1 LLEADVRMRRHV
13 FTFGAGAPKI
23 TKVSSEEQK
32 ELEPGE
38 TSELVASLVPVKD
51 EQAAVTAAA
60 AIPGVATVKVSKV
73 PKMPKVPK
81 PAQVKKPVAT
91 AAPIPYKP
99 TGDFSKY
106 GVLEKYAIQNDMNES
121 KNPYKNPDEKVFPLQ
136 TRLSFQTKINEM
148 YVSSE
153 FAVKGA
159 LKQIDFDA
167 CKKQS
172 VDNQSKIE
180 MYEYQKFVMEY
191 MRNATPYRGL
201 LVYHGLGSGKTCSAI
216 SAAEALF
223 SVSKKKII
231 VMTPFS
237 LRDNFIREV
246 MFCGFRH
253 FRTENH
259 WVLLDGS
266 DPIVRIFA
274 KEILGLTDEYISKNK
289 EIWVPE
295 FETEGSSIP
304 PVSNFKEKTPVQK
317 EQITKQLSAQIS
329 SRIQF
334 INYNGISASKLKRIA
349 CKIPEEDGSLINFDD
364 SIIIIDE
371 IHNLTRL
378 MQGTIEPYLTSL
390 PMYHTRR
397 KVPVEA
403 VSPGQW
409 KPALCNQSKN
419 YKRGYLLYRLLT
431 GATNSKIIGLSG
443 TPLINFPE
451 EIAILMN
458 LLGGYIHTVTM
469 QMTPASDG
477 HKNIINEY
485 LKAHEYVDFIE
496 IKSVSNY
503 LQVLFTLLPEGMK
516 KVADGVQR
524 VEADTPTPSIFEV
537 SKQFIEIMGK
547 QGFSVMKD
555 SVKYDS
561 QPILPPVGE
570 EFEKYFLDPVD
581 ETKIINH
588 IVLRKRIQ
596 GLISYYKGNK
606 KELMPLVT
614 KDELVKVPFSQYSMS
629 EYCNMRGEELKIQM
643 QRSKQTGGP
652 VLEGKTSSLW
662 AELHDL
668 VSSKGSNSYRMS
680 SRQTGNFAFPPDI
693 VRPRPGSLSD
703 ILNVELHS
711 KEESNEIYAE
721 GVDETGEDEEDAAV
735 EEAVKE
741 DEKVDEEEEKDALA
755 ELVAKGDVEGASSF
769 EELTKI
775 PLLLESAP
783 RPAAAAVPS
792 GASAAMAAKAI
803 RKGECAA
810 GAFEDTIFFTNEDK
824 ESSEVKL
831 KLLIEKAGGVASM
844 RAVKFRLVELKGILQ
859 VVTSGVTD
867 LNSIVMKNTVKEV
880 FPNSVFKMKTYAQ
893 ATAETKRCLRDF
905 ADKRLR
911 LYPRNADSS
920 IIKDFNAGV
929 PTNPEGLEKY
939 SPKYAEILKRILESP
954 GSNLVYSQFLEMEG
968 IGIFQEVLK
977 INEFESIEISE
988 DGRTFTPETI
998 QRLTS
1003 KAEGFDS
1010 KAVKRFLSFTGAD
1023 KRAKRSSALRVFNAR
1038 YKEEAEAGSKFYEL
1052 SGEMSTVL
1060 ENAGFKGN
1068 LKGELCSVFCIT
1080 SAGSEG
1086 LSLRNV
1092 RRVHI
1097 MEPYW
1102 NHVRTDQ
1109 VKGRAVR
1116 ICSHIDLDYNPD
1128 ETLNQRTVE
1137 VYTYCSVFSPDVLRN
1152 PGDSI
1157 PEVIRIQDGKTL
1169 QDTIKLG
1176 IEIPHGVKQYI
1187 ITSDEHL
1194 YSLSER
1200 KKKVLTSIQNL
1211 MKRSA
1216 VDCLVNQAENE
1227 DGLECITLDGTPSQY
1242 AFHPILS
1249 SDIAITTSEFKRLED
1264 KQEVVDAV
1272 ARSAQE
1278 EQVTVEQEGT
1288 AARVEAPKV
1297 TFAPKEFEAV
1307 EITSKKRGTILAV
1320 PVFEKGSTIPV
1331 KYNLHKT
1338 GKLPTPDN
1346 RIGSASVVQEGE
1358 TIGLP
1363 TKPFVFSD

>member
-1 LLEADVRMRRHV
+1 MRRHV

-38 TSELVASLVPVKD
+38 TSEIVASLVPVKD
-51 EQAAVTAAA
+51 EQAAAAVPLVGT
-60 AIPGVATVKVSKV
+60 IKV
-73 PKMPKVPK
+73 PKTPRKT
-81 PAQVKKPVAT
+81 QVKKV
-91 AAPIPYKP
+91 APIEPKVYKP
-99 TGDFSKY
+99 TGDFSKF
-106 GVLEKYAIQNDMNES
+106 GALEKYAIQNDMNES

-148 YVSSE
+148 YVSSD

-159 LKQIDFDA
+159 VKTPDYDA

-259 WVLLDGS
+259 WVLLDSS
-266 DPIVRIFA
+266 DEVVRIFA

-295 FETEGSSIP
+295 FETEGSSEP
-304 PVSNFKEKTPVQK
+304 PASNFKEKTPVQK

-334 INYNGISASKLKRIA
+334 INYNGISASRLKRIA
-349 CKIPEEDGSLINFDD
+349 CKIPETDGTLINFDD

-403 VSPGQW
+403 VTPATW
-409 KPALCNQSKN
+409 KPALCNQNKN

-431 GATNSKIIGLSG
+431 GASNSKIIGLSG

-469 QMTPASDG
+469 QMTPASEG
-477 HKNIINEY
+477 HKNIINEF
-485 LKAHEYVDFIE
+485 LKAHAYVDFIE

-516 KVADGVQR
+516 KVADGVER
-524 VEADTPTPSIFEV
+524 VEADTPTPNIFDI
-537 SKQFIEIMGK
+537 SKEFIETMSK
-547 QGFSVMKD
+547 QGFSLIKD

-614 KDELVKVPFSQYSMS
+614 KDELVKVPFSQYSMA
-629 EYCNMRGEELKIQM
+629 EYCNVRGEELKIQM
-643 QRSKQTGGP
+643 ERSKLSGGP
-652 VLEGKTSSLW
+652 LLEGKTSSLW

-680 SRQTGNFAFPPDI
+680 SRQTGNFAFPADI

-703 ILNVELHS
+703 VLNVELHS
-711 KEESNEIYAE
+711 KEESKEIYAE
-721 GVDETGEDEEDAAV
+721 GAIEGGEEDEAAA
-735 EEAVKE
+735 EEAAEE
-741 DEKVDEEEEKDALA
+741 DERVDEEEEKDALA
-755 ELVAKGDVEGASSF
+755 ELVSKGDVEAASKF
-769 EELTKI
+769 EELTKV
-775 PLLLESAP
+775 PLLLETAA
-783 RPAAAAVPS
+783 RPAASAPVS

-803 RKGECAA
+803 RKGECAT
-810 GAFEDTIFFTNEDK
+810 GVFEDTIFFTNEDR
-824 ESSEVKL
+824 ETSEVKV
-831 KLLIEKAGGVASM
+831 KLLTTKAAEVASM
-844 RAVKFRLVELKGILQ
+844 RSIKFRLVELKGVLQ
-859 VVTSGVTD
+859 VVITGTND
-867 LNSIVMKNTVKEV
+867 LNRTTTKDSVKEV

-911 LYPRNADSS
+911 LYARTSDSS
-920 IIKDFNAGV
+920 IIKDFKAGV
-929 PTNPEGLEKY
+929 PTNAEGLEKY

-988 DGRTFTPETI
+988 DGRTFTPETV
-998 QRLTS
+998 QRLTT
-1003 KAEGFDS
+1003 KVEGFDI
-1010 KAVKRFLSFTGAD
+1010 KEVKRFLSFTGAD

-1038 YKEEAEAGSKFYEL
+1038 YKAEAEPGSKFYEL

-1060 ENAGFKGN
+1060 ENAGFTGN

-1128 ETLNQRTVE
+1128 ESLNQRTVE

-1157 PEVIRIQDGKTL
+1157 PETVRIGDGKTP
-1169 QDTIKLG
+1169 QEASKLE

-1187 ITSDEHL
+1187 MTSDEHL
-1194 YSLSER
+1194 YSLSQR

-1216 VDCLVNQAENE
+1216 VDCLVNQSENDE
-1227 DGLECITLDGTPSQY
+1227 EGVECITLDGTPSQY

-1249 SDIAITTSEFKRLED
+1249 SDIAITTSEFKGLEE
-1264 KQEVVDAV
+1264 KQELVDAV
-1272 ARSAQE
+1272 VNLAENEAEVERE
-1278 EQVTVEQEGT
+1278 EKGIT
-1288 AARVEAPKV
+1288 AARVEVPKV
-1297 TFAPKEFEAV
+1297 TFAPREFEAV
-1307 EITSKKRGTILAV
+1307 EIKSKKRGTFLAV

-1346 RIGSASVVQEGE
+1346 RIGSSSVVQEGDN
-1358 TIGLP
+1358 IGLP
-1363 TKPFVFSD
+1363 NKPFVFSE